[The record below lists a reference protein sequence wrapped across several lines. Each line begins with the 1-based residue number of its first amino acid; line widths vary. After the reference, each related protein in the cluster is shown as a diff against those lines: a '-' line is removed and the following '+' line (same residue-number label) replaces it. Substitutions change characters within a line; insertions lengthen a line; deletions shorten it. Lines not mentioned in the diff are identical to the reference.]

1 MTIALRPRLPI
12 RFRGRSYLALVL
24 TPEEPLDAWFAGL
37 DAWAEQS
44 PGFFRTRPVVVD
56 VSTAAHEREDVE
68 KLLAGF
74 AERGVRVVGLEG
86 AKASWVTAEMPPLFT
101 GGKVVDVEALSETTA
116 PVEAVAAAPAAD
128 KPAGAESATPVPAA
142 APASLNDMPRM
153 EPAERGGHTEA
164 ASLLIEDPVRSGAS
178 VFFPQGDVTVLGSVA
193 SGAEIMAG
201 GSIHVY
207 GALRGRAIA
216 GCGGN
221 PRARIFCRRMEAEL
235 LAIDGLY
242 KTTEDLAPEL
252 RGKPIQAWLEGDAMK
267 VAALG

>member
-37 DAWAEQS
+37 DAWAAQS
-44 PGFFRTRPVVVD
+44 PGFFRTRPVVLD
-56 VSTAAHEREDVE
+56 VSGVAHEREDVE

-74 AERGVRVVGLEG
+74 GERGVRVVGLEG
-86 AKASWVTAEMPPLFT
+86 AKPSWVTPEMPPLFT
-101 GGKVVDVEALSETTA
+101 GGKVVDVEAVPETVSGPAANGPA
-116 PVEAVAAAPAAD
+116 PGGVVTGGPDAAP
-128 KPAGAESATPVPAA
+128 ESAPEPAA
-142 APASLNDMPRM
+142 LNDMPRM
-153 EPAERGGHTEA
+153 EPATRGGHQEA
-164 ASLLIEDPVRSGAS
+164 ASLLIEEPVRSGAS

-221 PRARIFCRRMEAEL
+221 PRARIFCRKMEAEL